1 MKNEVV
7 YPISYVSRQT
17 GLPAHLIR
25 TWESR
30 YQAVKPLRSEN
41 NRRLYCDEDITRLR
55 SLSRLVDAGHSISQV
70 ANLSREELAD
80 LERIYSFAKSE
91 SVDYR
96 QTPQKT
102 CSQFLQA
109 ALHSAINLDSQEL
122 ESTLNTAAVNMT
134 RPQLL
139 FDILV
144 PLQARLLK
152 KVNRSSLRYVHLNV
166 ANTVIRNFLWDM
178 LRTIAIAESAPRL
191 VVAAPIDHHDE
202 ISSLILAASAVEVG
216 WRPFYIG
223 THLPASDIAA
233 AVKHYEAEVVVLRLI
248 QGIRD
253 DDVIRELTNLRRKL
267 LGAVHVF
274 ICCGDAPSGFS
285 VVDAGTVSIQ
295 RLEDFRH
302 CLESLPKKLLH

>member
-1 MKNEVV
+1 MKNKVL

-30 YQAVKPLRSEN
+30 YQAVKPFRSEK
-41 NRRLYCDEDITRLR
+41 NRRLYCDQDIARLQ
-55 SLSRLVDAGHSISQV
+55 SLSRLVDSGHSISQV
-70 ANLSREELAD
+70 AHLSPEELAD
-80 LERIYSFAKSE
+80 LERIYSSVNSR
-91 SVDYR
+91 SVDYQR
-96 QTPQKT
+96 TPHKT
-102 CSQFLQA
+102 CSQYLEA
-109 ALHSAINLDSQEL
+109 AFNSAINLDNQEL
-122 ESTLNTAAVNMT
+122 ESTLNTAAVNLT

-139 FDILV
+139 FGILV

-152 KVNRSSLRYVHLNV
+152 MVNRGSLRYVHLNV
-166 ANTVIRNFLWDM
+166 ANTVIRSFLWDM
-178 LRTIAIAESAPRL
+178 LRTVAIAESAPRL

-202 ISSLILAASAVEVG
+202 ISSLILAATAVEAG

-233 AVKHYEAEVVVLRLI
+233 AVKHYKADVVVLRLI

-253 DDVIRELTNLRRKL
+253 DDVSGELINLRRELSGAAHL
-267 LGAVHVF
+267 L
-274 ICCGDAPSGFS
+274 ICCGDKPSEFNVG
-285 VVDAGTVSIQ
+285 DAGTISIP